1 MNITV
6 CIMKRGFVLILVVL
20 LLSINM
26 VSALQVGYESV
37 QRHVLPGQKAVFN
50 LLLTNNEGKSL
61 DITISSA
68 DLNWILDGDTKSYV
82 LPADETK
89 SIPVSFSP
97 IGQSVKPGLYG
108 IQVKVSTPLTTLEK
122 ILQMRFL
129 SYNQLLDASFDNNI
143 VDPKKSNILSLK
155 VTNNYE
161 VELNDLSLTLS
172 SDHFV
177 NGQIFSLGREES
189 KVLDFVTNIPEDT
202 IEGTYNARVLI
213 EQGDNVLVDKDVQYV
228 VTKHDNVKELS
239 IETGGFLVSG
249 SEITINNEGNSPVV
263 RTYSKQF
270 SSIEYRL
277 ASFNP
282 APYDA
287 QKNDD
292 GYEVIWQYSLMP
304 GEDYTINYEV
314 SYRLVLL
321 FLIILVVLVVLWYVF
336 RKKNPVVLEKKIL
349 AMHEAGSGNVH
360 IVKVLLNIRNRGAIS
375 VSNVRVMDNVPR
387 TIKTPASFGSLKPS
401 SVKSS
406 PEGTIILWDI
416 PFIKGGSEILISYRL
431 EGKIQ
436 VIGSVGL
443 PAAKCKYKLFGR
455 QVVAVSNFASLKN
468 KK

>member
-228 VTKHDNVKELS
+228 VAKHDNVKELS

-249 SEITINNEGNSPVV
+249 SEITINNEGN
-263 RTYSKQF
+263 
-270 SSIEYRL
+270 
-277 ASFNP
+277 
-282 APYDA
+282 
-287 QKNDD
+287 
-292 GYEVIWQYSLMP
+292 
-304 GEDYTINYEV
+304 
-314 SYRLVLL
+314 
-321 FLIILVVLVVLWYVF
+321 
-336 RKKNPVVLEKKIL
+336 
-349 AMHEAGSGNVH
+349 
-360 IVKVLLNIRNRGAIS
+360 
-375 VSNVRVMDNVPR
+375 
-387 TIKTPASFGSLKPS
+387 
-401 SVKSS
+401 
-406 PEGTIILWDI
+406 
-416 PFIKGGSEILISYRL
+416 
-431 EGKIQ
+431 
-436 VIGSVGL
+436 
-443 PAAKCKYKLFGR
+443 
-455 QVVAVSNFASLKN
+455 
-468 KK
+468 